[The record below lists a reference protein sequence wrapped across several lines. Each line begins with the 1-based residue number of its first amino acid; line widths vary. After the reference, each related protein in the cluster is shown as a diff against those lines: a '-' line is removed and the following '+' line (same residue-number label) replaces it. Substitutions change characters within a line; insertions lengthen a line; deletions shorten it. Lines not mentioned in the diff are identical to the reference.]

1 MGDQADSEGTPG
13 IPVLRS
19 MGPDE
24 SVLRLQSMGSAP
36 ENDTPISA
44 AEPTEVH
51 DLSTASPYQP
61 LSEGTPSAVPTSQT
75 TMLFQPSAPRTSIQD
90 HALGEFQFGT
100 VDAELISTPST
111 SSAESAVVPLPA
123 PLSPM
128 NVPPAHTVEASVD
141 ARKNVQ
147 RHPAWETG
155 YWFQQGDIQDDARLV
170 GAPMET
176 STRGSSLLPDVRRET
191 LAPRFGSGATVETSA
206 IPSVPSH
213 QNLLSGHVAANV
225 GPSDATGPFATP
237 RSGPSEL
244 RGPTRWLPGDIL
256 IARFATHDLVER
268 GGVRLAVLRDVTH
281 VEGPTERPAGNT
293 LAPAGSTSIDT
304 SSMDRHFAEEHARLR
319 ENHRQHFDPTTE
331 EFMES
336 LYGPLLVAMTPEQYR
351 SAWYKCDVLRRQQV
365 AATVSDH
372 IYRVPRPRSEQMAT
386 SVHAHLFE
394 GRHAD
399 ASYRHVSTPM
409 PYDSLKRQSYAE
421 SRMDQSGRFSPLAGT
436 GNACSPVQG
445 GLLRPGYQPSPVEL
459 RQLAEQAS
467 TAVAA
472 SMRPVFTV
480 GDANKVLG
488 RHKGT
493 FNGWQTVDP
502 RGSGFDQVS
511 DIEKFVNSL
520 RSKDVFVYVAAMLIG
535 KIVLKYD
542 DYDRLSHEA
551 RKVVDAGARIRSQLS
566 RGDRVLAA
574 PTLFA
579 EILNS
584 FEKQCPNTYYDC
596 NAELAGCIDNRLR
609 GEMWEQSSATIK
621 QSIFGST
628 GENTFV
634 ECVVLW
640 LNAPFVRYNPAD
652 CVKQLEQLVRKPKP
666 VAMAPDEFHRLFLRR
681 LEQYR
686 YANQGHSMFPSEQKT
701 MACLVEAYGNYDH
714 YKSLFQ
720 TMETLCRLQNT
731 VAPWQPDSTYT
742 WTVQDLMLHIEK
754 HRDEKLDF
762 NPLVQAPTGSAN
774 AKSINAVGLTF
785 AEFKKQW
792 SQSRPSG
799 GAGSNSGSTSKP
811 EESDSEKKAKD
822 QERRK
827 AQMLKNIGNRVDADG
842 KCKFCKKPMPPCG
855 PGTGTAAECVKCKQC
870 ARSCQ
875 HTADRCPYHKKGPYF
890 GKFENGETSRPWNV
904 GHTCPKCKS
913 KHDHDPA
920 DCDGTKHEE
929 SILLQ
934 KKLLA
939 NNSGFKRTA
948 SSSVSF
954 KVNNVQATNQDTE
967 DPEVT
972 AAWEAFSTIAKDS
985 KIVGGLLKVE
995 SLAKILCAQT
1005 TEDFQTALNSLVL
1018 FDPGAEVSM
1027 HTSPTNSVG
1036 KLVPKPNV
1044 TLSGVFGGESGQQQG
1059 CCAQRLDT
1067 KDHEGKIV
1075 SLNVPESYYCPT
1087 ARVNILSGA
1096 DWKKGLNHF
1105 VDCGTDVFMEVAGK
1119 RIRIPADMPVLI
1131 RNDSVVIPLHRII
1144 GSELLWIKLL
1154 QGDAAPVVKPQLGV
1168 IPASPKIQPLEAAVV
1183 AHVCAKASKNWP
1195 ESEVAYY
1202 LEQFCDS
1209 EGTDAAATH
1218 FERDGEVPAG
1228 PNSREAVKLVAAL
1241 AQRHTA
1247 DLAGIPDLELVE
1259 QAGPVLKFCEKFM
1272 PTLAGIGPEVW
1283 LHDLLEP
1290 GQQAYLCRCALAVL
1304 KHTEMCPEANCALE
1318 AFHVA
1323 VRNVSTDAA
1332 NLLQLVS
1339 GELLSELRAG
1349 KLI

>member
-1 MGDQADSEGTPG
+1 MSDQADSEGTPG
-13 IPVLRS
+13 IPVLRLWVP
-19 MGPDE
+19 GE
-24 SVLRLQSMGSAP
+24 SELRLQSMGSAP
-36 ENDTPISA
+36 GNDTSISA
-44 AEPTEVH
+44 AGPMEVNNF
-51 DLSTASPYQP
+51 STASPYQP
-61 LSEGTPSAVPTSQT
+61 LSEGTPSTVPTSQA
-75 TMLFQPSAPRTSIQD
+75 TMLYQQSEPRTSIND
-90 HALGEFQFGT
+90 LALGDFQFGT
-100 VDAELISTPST
+100 VDAEILSSPPT
-111 SSAESAVVPLPA
+111 SSADSAVGPLPA

-128 NVPPAHTVEASVD
+128 PAPLEYDADAPVE
-141 ARKNVQ
+141 VQ
-147 RHPAWETG
+147 KIANR
-155 YWFQQGDIQDDARLV
+155 FQQGNMQSNAQLT
-170 GAPMET
+170 GAPMEVFA
-176 STRGSSLLPDVRRET
+176 RGSSLLPDVRRESI
-191 LAPRFGSGATVETSA
+191 APKFDPEATAGAGV
-206 IPSVPSH
+206 IPPVPSH
-213 QNLLSGHVAANV
+213 RDFVSGHVAAEF
-225 GPSDATGPFATP
+225 GTSDATGQSVNFGTDPP
-237 RSGPSEL
+237 DL
-244 RGPTRWLPGDIL
+244 RGPTRWMQGDVL

-268 GGVRLAVLRDVTH
+268 SGVRLAVLRDDTH
-281 VEGPTERPAGNT
+281 VGSSTEKPAGNIS
-293 LAPAGSTSIDT
+293 APAGLRSFDT
-304 SSMDRHFAEEHARLR
+304 SSVDRHFAEERARLL
-319 ENHRQHFDPTTE
+319 EKHRRHFDPTTE

-336 LYGPLLVAMTPEQYR
+336 LFGPLLVAMTPEQYR
-351 SAWYKCDVLRRQQV
+351 SAWYKCDVLRRQHV

-372 IYRVPRPRSEQMAT
+372 IYRVPRPRSEQKAT
-386 SVHAHLFE
+386 SAHAHLFE
-394 GRHAD
+394 GCHSEAP
-399 ASYRHVSTPM
+399 YRHVPPSM

-421 SRMDQSGRFSPLAGT
+421 SRMDQSGRFTPLAGT

-445 GLLRPGYQPSPVEL
+445 GLLRPGYHPSPVEL

-467 TAVAA
+467 EAVGPRV
-472 SMRPVFTV
+472 RPVFTV

-493 FNGWQTVDP
+493 FDGWQTVDP
-502 RGSGFDQVS
+502 RSSTFDQVGA
-511 DIEKFVNSL
+511 IEKFVNSL
-520 RSKDVFVYVAAMLIG
+520 RSKDVFVYVAAMLNG
-535 KIVLKYD
+535 KIALKYN
-542 DYDRLSHEA
+542 DYDRLSYEA
-551 RKVVDAGARIRSQLS
+551 RKVVDAAACIRSQLS
-566 RGDRVLAA
+566 RGDRVLVA

-579 EILNS
+579 EILNG
-584 FEKQCPNTYYDC
+584 FEKQCPGTYYDC
-596 NAELAGCIDNRLR
+596 DAELAGCIDTRLR
-609 GEMWEQSSATIK
+609 GEMWEQSSAIIK

-628 GENTFV
+628 GDNTFV

-652 CVKQLEQLVRKPKP
+652 CVKQLEQLVRQPKP

-686 YANQGHSMFPSEQKT
+686 YANQGHPMFPSEQKT

-731 VAPWQPDSTYT
+731 VAPWQPESTYN
-742 WTVQDLMLHIEK
+742 WTVHDLMLHIEK

-762 NPLVQAPTGSAN
+762 NPLVQAPKGSESV
-774 AKSINAVGLTF
+774 KSVNAVGMTF

-799 GAGSNSGSTSKP
+799 GAGPEPGSTSKP
-811 EESDSEKKAKD
+811 KGSDGDKNAKE

-827 AQMLKNIGNRVDADG
+827 AQMIKNIGNRVDADG
-842 KCKFCKKPMPPCG
+842 KCKFCKKPMPACG

-875 HTADRCPYHKKGPYF
+875 HTADRCPYHTKGPYF
-890 GKFENGETSRPWNV
+890 GKFENGETARPWNA

-913 KHDHDPA
+913 KHDCDPA

-939 NNSGFKRTA
+939 GNSGFKRNA

-954 KVNNVQATNQDTE
+954 NVNNVQAAEE
-967 DPEVT
+967 DAEDSEVN
-972 AAWEAFSTIAKDS
+972 AAWKTFASMAKDS
-985 KIVGGLLKVE
+985 KIVGGLIKVE
-995 SLAKILCAQT
+995 TFSKLLCAQA

-1036 KLVPKPNV
+1036 KLVPRPNV
-1044 TLSGVFGGESGQQQG
+1044 TLSGVFGGEFGQQQG

-1067 KDHEGKIV
+1067 KDHEGKIA
-1075 SLNVPESYYCPT
+1075 SLNVPESYYCPN

-1096 DWKKGLNHF
+1096 DWKKGSNHF
-1105 VDCGTDVFMEVAGK
+1105 VDCGTDVFMEVADK
-1119 RIRIPADMPVLI
+1119 KIRVPAGMPVLV
-1131 RNDSVVIPLHRII
+1131 RNDGIVIPLHRID

-1168 IPASPKIQPLEAAVV
+1168 IPADPKILPMEAALV
-1183 AHVCAKASKNWP
+1183 AQVCTKASKNWP

-1209 EGTDAAATH
+1209 AETDAAATN
-1218 FERDGEVPAG
+1218 FERDGEVPAA
-1228 PNSREAVKLVAAL
+1228 PDSQEVIKLVAAL

-1247 DLAGIPDLELVE
+1247 DLAGIPDLELIE
-1259 QAGPVLKFCEKFM
+1259 QAGSVLKFCEKFL
-1272 PTLAGIGPEVW
+1272 PTLAGIGPEIW

-1304 KHTEMCPEANCALE
+1304 RYKEVCSEADYALN
-1318 AFHVA
+1318 AFQAA
-1323 VRNVSTDAA
+1323 VQNVSTDAA

-1339 GELLSELRAG
+1339 GELLSELRTG